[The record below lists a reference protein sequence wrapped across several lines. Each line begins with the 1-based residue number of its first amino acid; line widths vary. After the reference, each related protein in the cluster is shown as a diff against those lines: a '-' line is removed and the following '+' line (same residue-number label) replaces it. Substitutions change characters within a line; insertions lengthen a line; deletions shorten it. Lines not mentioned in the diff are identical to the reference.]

1 MYNKRRHLACSYI
14 DVCQDVLNLL
24 HLYRLYFAYILF
36 MIIELYYQAREEIM
50 RYYRFTSL
58 LLIFALCSCS
68 RSNDKTEKS
77 SSPLSAE
84 QISVETSIDSDTVTT
99 TSIKTTQSQTI
110 PATESDAPKTFPV
123 PNGAD
128 GHEIKNHYSFK
139 IQSDGVWVYYDDM
152 KAQFLSAD
160 CSWIDSN
167 SDLIVQNLDYWQD
180 DFDFDGYYDLFIPEG
195 KAVFGGQGHYFHF
208 NVKTGL
214 FVIWDEMDKLGVW
227 AGTQKYPEKIIYSNI
242 NDENNNGEQRFYT
255 LDDEKLVLIKRK
267 FHYLEE
273 ETEEGHYYVY
283 EYYTYENGDEQL
295 YRRQRLY
302 YRNGSEWPSID
313 EDLPL
318 E

>member
-1 MYNKRRHLACSYI
+1 
-14 DVCQDVLNLL
+14 
-24 HLYRLYFAYILF
+24 
-36 MIIELYYQAREEIM
+36 M
-50 RYYRFTSL
+50 RYYKFTAL
-58 LLIFALCSCS
+58 FLIFVLCSCGNS
-68 RSNDKTEKS
+68 TDKTEKS
-77 SSPLSAE
+77 SSPFSTE
-84 QISVETSIDSDTVTT
+84 PITVETSIASHMVTT
-99 TSIKTTQSQTI
+99 TAIKTTQSQTI
-110 PATESDAPKTFPV
+110 TATESDAPKTFPV

-128 GHEIKNHYSFK
+128 GHEIKKHYSFK
-139 IQSDGVWVYYDDM
+139 VQSDGVWVYYDDM

-160 CSWIDSN
+160 CSWIDSD
-167 SDLIVQNLDYWQD
+167 SDLNVQNLDYWQD
-180 DFDFDGYYDLFIPEG
+180 DYDFDGYYDLFIPEG

-227 AGTQKYPEKIIYSNI
+227 AGTQKYPEKIIYTNI

-255 LDDEKLVLIKRK
+255 WDDEKLVLIKRE